1 MTNLSAAN
9 TGAVPEAPSRVRRE
23 RLTREQILATALRM
37 VDSQGIEALTMRRL
51 GHELG
56 RDAMSLYRYVPNRA
70 ALVDGVMEAVM
81 DELVVRGDDDGDWQ
95 SQLRCVAQS
104 FRELALAHPHVVA
117 LIIVQPLSTP
127 LALRPRG
134 SLRLLEELLALLGRA
149 GFDPELALRVAGA
162 YLGTLFGH
170 LLAELQRLD
179 VKAEESDPLLRLG
192 LHRLP
197 PSEFPQVR
205 GLAPQLAGFDG
216 AAELHFRLSVLFSGL
231 DREVEYPRA

>member
-1 MTNLSAAN
+1 MTDPQRSP
-9 TGAVPEAPSRVRRE
+9 TGAAPDAASPVRRE

-37 VDSQGIEALTMRRL
+37 VDAEGIEALSMRRL

-70 ALVDGVMEAVM
+70 ALIDGIMEAVM
-81 DELVVRGDDDGDWQ
+81 DELVPGADDADWR
-95 SQLRCVAQS
+95 SQLRRAAQS

-117 LIIVQPLSTP
+117 LIVVQPLSTP
-127 LALRPRG
+127 LALRPRA
-134 SLRLLEELLALLGRA
+134 SLRLLEDLLALLGRA
-149 GFDPELALRVAGA
+149 GWGPDLALRVASL

-170 LLAELQRLD
+170 LLTELQRLD
-179 VKAEESDPLLRLG
+179 VNRGETDPLVRLG

-197 PSEFPQVR
+197 LSEFPQLR
-205 GLAPQLAGFDG
+205 ALAPRLAGSDG

-231 DREVEYPRA
+231 EQELDFPPG